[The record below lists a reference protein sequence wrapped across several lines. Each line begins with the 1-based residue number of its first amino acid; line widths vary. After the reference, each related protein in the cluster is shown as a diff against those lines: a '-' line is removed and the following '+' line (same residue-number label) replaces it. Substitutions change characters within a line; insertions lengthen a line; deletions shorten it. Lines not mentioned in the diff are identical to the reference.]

1 MVKKKDDEITS
12 KLQTK
17 RIPFEQLLER
27 LEERRRLSSYGEDR
41 PGLTNAR
48 QPEQPPSG
56 PGGSNYN
63 HRSIKSGLYGKD
75 NLAYWMF
82 EPANPSPESVPLVV
96 FLHGGGGGSPS
107 RFSAWFDHLV
117 KKGNIVVYPVYQG
130 SMNPW
135 QKPWDWT
142 PPTKILTN
150 VITAVT
156 DAIKRLR
163 SQHHVR
169 ADLDRCA
176 IVGTSLGGTLAAQL
190 ASVAAKNGLPYPKA
204 IMPIV
209 PAHGLWGRPLPAV
222 DLSTIPSSTM
232 MLVVVC
238 ADDKNAGDLEGHEIF
253 CRTPQI
259 PAKNK
264 NFVVMV
270 SDYHGTPPLVA
281 NHNSPGASNL
291 TASMRERD
299 LKPANA
305 MHYYGYWRLLDALTD
320 AAFYQKNR
328 EYALGNTPEQ
338 RFMGMWSDGVPIK
351 QLKVITD
358 PRMFPPL
365 RFQKRRLWP
374 YRGQRTWRSE

>member
-1 MVKKKDDEITS
+1 MVKKKDDEVAPR
-12 KLQTK
+12 LQTK

-41 PGLTNAR
+41 PGLTNAQ
-48 QPEQPPSG
+48 QPEQPKSG
-56 PGGSNYN
+56 PGGSHYD
-63 HRSIKSGLYGKD
+63 HRSIKSNLYGKG

-82 EPANPSPESVPLVV
+82 EPADPFPQSSAPLMV

-117 KKGNIVVYPVYQG
+117 KRGNIVIYPVYQG

-135 QKPWDWT
+135 QRPWDWT
-142 PPTKILTN
+142 PPTQILHN
-150 VITAVT
+150 VITSVK

-163 SQHHVR
+163 SQPHVR
-169 ADLDRCA
+169 PDLDRFA
-176 IVGTSLGGTLAAQL
+176 ILGTSLGGTLAAQL
-190 ASVAAKNGLPYPKA
+190 AAVAAKNSLPDPKA

-209 PAHGLWGRPLPAV
+209 PAQGLWGRPLPAV
-222 DLSTIPSSTM
+222 DLSAIPASTM

-238 ADDKNAGDLEGHEIF
+238 EADKNAGDLKGREIF
-253 CRTPQI
+253 CRTFQI

-281 NHNSPGASNL
+281 NHNSAGAANL
-291 TASMRERD
+291 TSSSVREKD
-299 LKPANA
+299 LRPANA
-305 MHYYGYWRLLDALTD
+305 MHYYGYWKLLDALTD

-328 EYALGNTPEQ
+328 EYAFGNTPEQ
-338 RFMGMWSDGVPIK
+338 RFMGRWSDGVAVK
-351 QLKVITD
+351 QPKVITD
-358 PRMFPPL
+358 PAMIPPM
-365 RFQKRRLWP
+365 RFQKRLWL
-374 YRGQRTWRSE
+374 YRGQRNW